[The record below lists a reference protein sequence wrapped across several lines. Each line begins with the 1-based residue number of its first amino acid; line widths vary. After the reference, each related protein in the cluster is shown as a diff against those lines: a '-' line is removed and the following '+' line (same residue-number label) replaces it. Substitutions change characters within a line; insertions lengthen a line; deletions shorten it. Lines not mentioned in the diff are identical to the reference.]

1 MDRKAWRDAISAF
14 AAASVCFSF
23 RSSSCGWTWAEFLD
37 AAASGLFA
45 GMTGSSALCH
55 SLPEAAE
62 RTMVTAS
69 APNRTRC
76 RHVCAFMTIY
86 PEK

>member
-1 MDRKAWRDAISAF
+1 MARKAWLDAISAF
-14 AAASVCFSF
+14 AAASVWSSL
-23 RSSSCGWTWAEFLD
+23 RSWSCGWGGAALLET
-37 AAASGLFA
+37 AAAGLFA

-69 APNRTRC
+69 APSRTRR
-76 RHVCAFMTIY
+76 RHVCAFMMAY
-86 PEK
+86 PKK